1 MIIACI
7 LCGGVLEVTLVMM
20 GLSALINW
28 LKNRHKKERCPCCKN
43 IKNRPMTADEKAS
56 INKFFLEQI
65 DKKEKNE

>member
-1 MIIACI
+1 MVIACI

-43 IKNRPMTADEKAS
+43 RPMTADEKAS
-56 INKFFLEQI
+56 INKYFLAQL